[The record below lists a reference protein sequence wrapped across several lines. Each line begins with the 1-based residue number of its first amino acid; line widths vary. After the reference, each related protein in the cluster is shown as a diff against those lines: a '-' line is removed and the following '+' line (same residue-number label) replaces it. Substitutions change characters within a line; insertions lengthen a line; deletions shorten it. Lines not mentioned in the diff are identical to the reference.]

1 MMNLAVPRLRLLK
14 SAALDGVTL
23 FSADGFRQRFAR
35 HTHNEYAIG
44 VITQGVLGFNYR
56 RSSHLAGPG
65 EINLVVPDEAHTGE
79 PALGD
84 EWSYRMFYLEPSL
97 VQDVARQIGRHESG
111 LPFFTAGVLHDPV
124 LAKDILVLHDDL
136 CDERTSALESE
147 SRLVAV
153 LVHWLRRYAER
164 QPVAAEFGARVRE
177 AERVREII
185 EEGWKERPSLR
196 SLAAQVELN
205 TYQLL
210 RAFVRRYGMPPH
222 AYLLQRQLRE
232 ARTLLDGGSSIAE
245 AAFAAGFAD
254 QSHLTRYFRRTW
266 GMTPGTYCNFVQ
278 DKPVRSH

>member
-1 MMNLAVPRLRLLK
+1 MRNAAVPKLRLLK
-14 SAALDGVTL
+14 PAMLDGVTL
-23 FSADGFRQRFAR
+23 FSADGFRQTFAR
-35 HTHNEYAIG
+35 HTHDEYALG
-44 VITQGVLGFNYR
+44 VITQGVLAFDYR
-56 RSSHLAGPG
+56 RCSHLAGPG

-79 PALGD
+79 PALGN

-97 VQDVARQIGRHESG
+97 VQDVARQIGRRASG
-111 LPFFTAGVLHDPV
+111 LPFFAAGVLHDPV
-124 LAKDILVLHDDL
+124 LAKDILALHDDL
-136 CDERTSALESE
+136 CDERISALESE
-147 SRLVAV
+147 SRLIAV

-164 QPVAAEFGARVRE
+164 QPIVAELGARVRE

-185 EEGWKERPSLR
+185 EEGWKEKPSLR
-196 SLAAQVELN
+196 RLAAEVDLN

-254 QSHLTRYFRRTW
+254 QSHLSRHFKRTW
-266 GMTPGTYCNFVQ
+266 GMTPGAYCNFVQ
-278 DKPVRSH
+278 DKPTRSH